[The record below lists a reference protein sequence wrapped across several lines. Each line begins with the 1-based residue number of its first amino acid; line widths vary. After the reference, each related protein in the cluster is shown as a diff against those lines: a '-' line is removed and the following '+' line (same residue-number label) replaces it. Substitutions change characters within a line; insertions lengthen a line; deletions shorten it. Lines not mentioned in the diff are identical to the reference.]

1 MSVSLCLIQSLVGC
15 PLAFRIILQN
25 LKSIGP
31 IVWSQSPKMHF
42 CNIPRRTPHHAI
54 TDVVSLQICLN
65 TTSVLWHGLICQ
77 MYHFL
82 SDFMKYHISPV
93 LLLGEFEKIAKYVDR
108 YRLYVCPYVR
118 LFVSLFV
125 CQQTSGHNL
134 NPMSMEIFTHI
145 CDSHTSIPSTF
156 GGQRSNAKVKVT
168 ILAIFVFCK

>member
-1 MSVSLCLIQSLVGC
+1 MKCLNIMTSVLLCLIESLVGC

-54 TDVVSLQICLN
+54 TDVISLQICLN
-65 TTSVLWHGLICQ
+65 TTSVHWHGLISQ

-82 SDFMKYHISPV
+82 SDFLKYRISPV

-108 YRLYVCPYVR
+108 YRLYVCLSVC
-118 LFVSLFV
+118 LFV
-125 CQQTSGHNL
+125 CL
-134 NPMSMEIFTHI
+134 
-145 CDSHTSIPSTF
+145 
-156 GGQRSNAKVKVT
+156 
-168 ILAIFVFCK
+168 LAN